1 MLTIEAHSDRKS
13 EIRSSHNNL
22 YAITS
27 CETSLAST
35 SMQGL
40 NAKTSSASTS
50 MQELRAEISQESI
63 RTNDNSNIKFGT
75 KTIEL

>member
-1 MLTIEAHSDRKS
+1 
-13 EIRSSHNNL
+13 
-22 YAITS
+22 
-27 CETSLAST
+27 
-35 SMQGL
+35 MQGL